1 MIAWTVAVV
10 QEIFRTFVLALLRL
24 GLFTCLLLFD
34 AFLRKASMSV
44 WAGFPSGNPRGTEKG

>member
-1 MIAWTVAVV
+1 LCEQVV